1 MRNFPIVLMG
11 KSYWGGLI
19 RWIKKSMVEEGTIS
33 PGDLDLFYMTD
44 DPVEAAEVIQRAL
57 EEGSH
62 ARPEWKLQIA
72 RARRQAS
79 RLNAENRIEQRKAKK
94 KSSKKKATKK
104 KPKN

>member
-1 MRNFPIVLMG
+1 
-11 KSYWGGLI
+11 
-19 RWIKKSMVEEGTIS
+19 MVEEGTIS
-33 PGDLDLFYMTD
+33 RGDLDLFYMTD

-79 RLNAENRIEQRKAKK
+79 RLNAANRIEQRRLTK
-94 KSSKKKATKK
+94 KSSKKKTTKK
-104 KPKN
+104 KKRD